1 VEGLLPV
8 AQAPQKFGGPWS
20 LIKVDT
26 VAKYYSAFNTA
37 LKNRGFKKICIDAFA
52 GSGDFQFKPRDA
64 SPLFDEA
71 EVVET
76 HAGSARRA
84 LATDPPFDKLIFV
97 ESGARNI
104 AALTKTALQFPKAD
118 VDILRGD
125 ANVEVKRVC
134 KSINWQTTRGVL
146 FLDPFGH
153 SVDWSTISEIGK
165 TKLDIWYLFPLSG
178 VYRNVPVDRSD
189 LTPDKREAVTRILGT
204 SDWETKFYEPPPRP
218 RDLLSVLEEL
228 KTPQLAS
235 GNKRTADVD
244 AIEAFVKQRLE
255 SVFPLVLAPKR
266 LLGPT
271 NAPLYSLFFA
281 MSNKSPQAQAVA
293 MPIARHL
300 LSNI

>member
-1 VEGLLPV
+1 MLWSVVFWPRVLVAVLSTRSTGIGVCGRILPV
-8 AQAPQKFGGPWS
+8 VQAPQKFGGPWS

-52 GSGDFQFKPRDA
+52 GSGDFQFNPRDA

-165 TKLDIWYLFPLSG
+165 TKLDVWYLFPLSG

-189 LTPDKREAVTRILGT
+189 LTPDKRDAVTRILGT
-204 SDWETKFYEPPPRP
+204 
-218 RDLLSVLEEL
+218 
-228 KTPQLAS
+228 S

>member
-1 VEGLLPV
+1 MV
-8 AQAPQKFGGPWS
+8 QAPQKFGGPWS

-26 VAKYYSAFNTA
+26 VAKYYRAFNTA
-37 LKNRGFKKICIDAFA
+37 LKNQGFKKVCIDAFA

-64 SPLFDEA
+64 SPLFDEE

-84 LATDPPFDKLIFV
+84 LDTEPPFDKLIFV
-97 ESGARNI
+97 ESGAKNI
-104 AALTKTALQFPKAD
+104 AALTKVVLQFPSAD

-125 ANVEVKRVC
+125 ANIEVRRVC
-134 KSINWQTTRGVL
+134 RSINWKTTRGVL

-153 SVDWSTISEIGK
+153 SVEWSTINEIGK
-165 TKLDIWYLFPLSG
+165 TKLDVWYLFPLSG

-189 LTPDKREAVTRILGT
+189 LTSDKRDAVTRILGT

-218 RDLLSVLEEL
+218 RDLLSMLEESQA
-228 KTPQLAS
+228 PQQVS

-244 AIEAFVKQRLE
+244 AIETFVKQRLE
-255 SVFPLVLAPKR
+255 SVFSLVLPPKR

-281 MSNKSPQAQAVA
+281 MSNNSRPAQAVA
-293 MPIARHL
+293 VPIAKHL
-300 LSNI
+300 LSDI